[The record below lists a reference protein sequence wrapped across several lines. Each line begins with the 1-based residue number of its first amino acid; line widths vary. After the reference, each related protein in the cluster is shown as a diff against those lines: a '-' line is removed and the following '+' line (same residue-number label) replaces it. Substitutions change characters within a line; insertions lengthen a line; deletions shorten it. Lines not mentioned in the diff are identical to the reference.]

1 MGFRAWVSVVS
12 LLALVLVAC
21 AGEPVSTAAPA
32 AQTQQA
38 AASAAGG
45 ESESVCVREY
55 ATGSNI
61 AVTRCRT
68 RAQIDAEK
76 FAATENLRRAQT
88 GGPNAKPGSN

>member
-1 MGFRAWVSVVS
+1 MKFRASVPTLS
-12 LLALVLVAC
+12 LTALLLAAC
-21 AGEPVSTAAPA
+21 ATEPAAPVAQSTAPA
-32 AQTQQA
+32 AAVA
-38 AASAAGG
+38 AAGQ
-45 ESESVCVREY
+45 EESVCVREY

-88 GGPNAKPGSN
+88 GGPNAKPGGSN

>member
-1 MGFRAWVSVVS
+1 MEFRAWVPALSLTAL
-12 LLALVLVAC
+12 LLAAC
-21 AGEPVSTAAPA
+21 ATEP
-32 AQTQQA
+32 
-38 AASAAGG
+38 AASAAPPTAPAPAATAVGQ
-45 ESESVCVREY
+45 EESVCVREY

-88 GGPNAKPGSN
+88 GGPNAKPGGSN